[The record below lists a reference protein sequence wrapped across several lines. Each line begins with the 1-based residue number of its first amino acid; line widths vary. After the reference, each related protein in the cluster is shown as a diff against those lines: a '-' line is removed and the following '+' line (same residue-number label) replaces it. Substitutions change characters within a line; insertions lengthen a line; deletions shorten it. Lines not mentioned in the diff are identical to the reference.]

1 MATVS
6 LRGLA
11 TDSVIKLA
19 HIIGAVPTE
28 KHLSLTRF
36 ILVQKCHLLRDYGR
50 VGRETHT
57 A

>member
-1 MATVS
+1 MVS
-6 LRGLA
+6 LGGLA